1 MIFIAA
7 QHKQGRLDCRGQ
19 LLSTIAGSIRWI
31 ARGISSTCFND
42 LSSQLDLSNCPYCV
56 MLALYYLVILSCLC
70 ILFHDGGELKL
81 FKKVHL
87 KLLVWIANNSRLI
100 NNLLFLILVQFFK
113 NIRKRIRNCSLLKI
127 GLSSEPFRP
136 IDKVTHRTLSKQL
149 YIAHVHCLLKIVY
162 RGLLHPMLL
171 ITLHVPCLLSR
182 KPRDKMQTTR
192 LTASFVY
199 FKSIFRWNKGRK
211 NLKSNCPRDYTK
223 VFNDITRW
231 CYCCI

>member
-1 MIFIAA
+1 MICIAA

-127 GLSSEPFRP
+127 GVSSEPFRP
-136 IDKVTHRTLSKQL
+136 IDKVTHRTLSKQSSIHSPCSL
-149 YIAHVHCLLKIVY
+149 FAENC
-162 RGLLHPMLL
+162 
-171 ITLHVPCLLSR
+171 VPCSSA
-182 KPRDKMQTTR
+182 PYASYNTTR
-192 LTASFVY
+192 IVSTVSQT
-199 FKSIFRWNKGRK
+199 
-211 NLKSNCPRDYTK
+211 PRNNTNYPPHGL
-223 VFNDITRW
+223 F
-231 CYCCI
+231 CLF